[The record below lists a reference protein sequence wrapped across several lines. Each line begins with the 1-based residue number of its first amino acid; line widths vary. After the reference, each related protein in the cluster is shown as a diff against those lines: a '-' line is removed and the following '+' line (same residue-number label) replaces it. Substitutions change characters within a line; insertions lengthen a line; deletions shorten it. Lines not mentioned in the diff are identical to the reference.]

1 MGVENLL
8 TNPLCVLLPQRW
20 SSRRRW
26 LCPPVSNSVPL
37 TSCALSLTVPG
48 QPGGMVVGAY
58 GSVRLDA
65 RFDAGYF
72 CTVNI
77 GRHEFR
83 GATARSVPA

>member
-1 MGVENLL
+1 MVQ
-8 TNPLCVLLPQRW
+8 QRRG
-20 SSRRRW
+20 SRRRW
-26 LCPPVSNSVPL
+26 LCPPVSNSVPM
-37 TSCALSLTVPG
+37 TSYALSLSVPG
-48 QPGGMVVGAY
+48 QPGAMVVGAY